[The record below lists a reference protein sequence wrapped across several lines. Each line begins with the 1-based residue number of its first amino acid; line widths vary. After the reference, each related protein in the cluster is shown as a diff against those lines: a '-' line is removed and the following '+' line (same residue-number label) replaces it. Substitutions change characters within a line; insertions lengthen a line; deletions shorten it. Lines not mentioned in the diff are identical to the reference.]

1 MDDKTFRR
9 DYADLPT
16 IVDLDRIKDPVSRME
31 FEEME
36 KDQRELERLNRE
48 VDAELRQAGLI

>member
-16 IVDLDRIKDPVSRME
+16 IVDLVRIKDPVSRME
-31 FEEME
+31 FEEM
-36 KDQRELERLNRE
+36 
-48 VDAELRQAGLI
+48 